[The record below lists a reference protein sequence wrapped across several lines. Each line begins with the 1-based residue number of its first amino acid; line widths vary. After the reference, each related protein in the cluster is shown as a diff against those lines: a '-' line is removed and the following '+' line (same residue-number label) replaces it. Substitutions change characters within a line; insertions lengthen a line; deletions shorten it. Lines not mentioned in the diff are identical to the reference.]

1 MNKKLQLLLVA
12 AVWMAGSF
20 TTLAQVYVYMP
31 AGISWRYLDNGSD
44 QGTAWQGVGFN
55 DSAWP
60 SGSAG
65 LGFGIGGEQTV
76 LQPGPRTFYFR
87 HSFTA
92 TNIAASSNLMVR
104 LKRDDGAAVYLNEVE
119 IFRSNM
125 PTGMVHYLTLAST
138 AVVGADQTNYF
149 ASPVLTSSLL
159 KEGTNVLAVEVHQA
173 SVNDGDLAFDLELT
187 GNHALPNSNTVQVAQ
202 GFSAIAN
209 NVDHG
214 SNTLSE
220 LFSQV
225 LDGTEIYKWNPGS
238 ATYSRAIYD
247 ANSAG
252 WLDTN
257 ANPIN
262 FIISRGEGAWIHSP
276 AAQSLGVPGQIKV
289 VGYVNRPIGGGRF
302 FVGCRQPMSSTFA
315 DVMGFPPAEGD
326 EVFLYEGSFATMPTQ
341 ATRVFTFR
349 NGDWSPVCPPLVAPD
364 QGVFVNLA
372 PSAPEI
378 VQEPQSQTVT
388 VGDPVTLSVLAN
400 GVRPLA
406 YQWYHDGQLI
416 AGYTIIEL
424 KMDHVSP
431 TNSGTYFCRVTNA
444 FDHADSS
451 NAVLT
456 VNAVPM
462 LSIARTP
469 TTTVAISWPSSATGF
484 VLQEN
489 TNGVSISNWNDHPFP
504 QDNGT
509 IKYILVNPPSG
520 NRFYRLFK
528 P

>member
-1 MNKKLQLLLVA
+1 MKKNHQLLLVA
-12 AVWMAGSF
+12 AVWLAGAF
-20 TTLAQVYVYMP
+20 TLIAQGTVTLPSGAN
-31 AGISWRYLDNGSD
+31 WLYLDNGSD
-44 QGTAWQGVGFN
+44 QGTTWQGVGFN

-60 SGSAG
+60 NGPAA

-76 LQPGPRTFYFR
+76 LQPGPQTYYFR

-92 TNIAASSNLMVR
+92 TNVVATSNLLVR
-104 LKRDDGAAVYLNEVE
+104 LQRDDGAVVYLNEVE

-125 PTGMVHYLTLAST
+125 PTGEVHYLTLASAAT
-138 AVVGADQTNYF
+138 VGADQTNFF
-149 ASPVLTSSLL
+149 ASPVLTSSVL

-187 GNHALPNSNTVQVAQ
+187 GNVPQVTSVTGQAAQ
-202 GFSAIAN
+202 GWSTIAN
-209 NVDHG
+209 NFDHG
-214 SNTLSE
+214 NNTLNE
-220 LFSQV
+220 LFP
-225 LDGTEIYKWNPGS
+225 LAADGTEIYKWNP
-238 ATYSRAIYD
+238 ATLTYSNALFD
-247 ANSAG
+247 ANLGG
-252 WLDTN
+252 WFD
-257 ANPIN
+257 ASYNPVN
-262 FIISRGEGAWIHSP
+262 FSLNPGEGAWIHSP
-276 AAQSLGVPGQIKV
+276 AAQSLSFSGQVKEV
-289 VGYVNRPIGGGRF
+289 YSVNRPIGGGRF

-326 EVFLYEGSFATMPTQ
+326 QVFLYEGNFATMPTQ

-349 NGDWSPVCPPLVAPD
+349 NGDWSPVCPPLVSPG
-364 QGVFVNLA
+364 QGVFVNLV

-406 YQWYHDGQLI
+406 YQWYHEGQLI
-416 AGYTIIEL
+416 AGATSPTYNL
-424 KMDHVSP
+424 GQASP
-431 TNSGTYFCRVTNA
+431 TNSGTYFCGVTNT
-444 FDHADSS
+444 FDHIDSS

-462 LSIARTP
+462 LSIALTP
-469 TTTVAISWPSSATGF
+469 TNTVAISWPSPATGF

-489 TNGVSISNWNDHPFP
+489 TNSVSSSNWNEHPFP

-509 IKYILVNPPSG
+509 IKFILANPTTG
-520 NRFYRLFK
+520 NRFYRLK
-528 P
+528 K